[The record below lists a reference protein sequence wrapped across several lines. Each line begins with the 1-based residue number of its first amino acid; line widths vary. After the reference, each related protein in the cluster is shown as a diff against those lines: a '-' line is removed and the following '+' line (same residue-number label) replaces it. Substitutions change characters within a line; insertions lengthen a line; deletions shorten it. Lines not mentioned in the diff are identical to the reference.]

1 MHPNVHS
8 STIYNCQDME
18 VTQVPINRWTDKD
31 MIYIYICHEILLS
44 HKKEMLPLAVSWM
57 DVENI
62 MLIMPNEIGHT
73 EKDKYNM
80 LSLICGI

>member
-1 MHPNVHS
+1 
-8 STIYNCQDME
+8 
-18 VTQVPINRWTDKD
+18 